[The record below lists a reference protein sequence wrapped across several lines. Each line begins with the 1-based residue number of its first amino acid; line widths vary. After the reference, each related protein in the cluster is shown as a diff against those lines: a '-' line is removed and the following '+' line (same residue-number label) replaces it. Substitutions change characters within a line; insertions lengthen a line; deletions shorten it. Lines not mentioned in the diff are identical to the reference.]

1 MEKVLVLGAT
11 GYVGT
16 RLVSRLL
23 EEGYSVRAA
32 ARSISK
38 LEGRHWAQHDQVEL
52 VEADVM
58 DVESLSRSLTGIS
71 RVFYLVHSM
80 SSQSKDF
87 ADADRQ
93 AALNMVKV
101 SEQAGTKQ
109 IVYLGGLGED
119 SPDLSKHLRSRA
131 EVGKILRSGAV
142 PVTTLRA
149 AMIIG
154 SGSASFEMLRYLVDR
169 LPIMITPK
177 WVSMPTQP
185 IAISNVLTYLT
196 GCLRCPDTLNRVFD
210 IGGPEVLTYRE
221 MMEIYAE
228 EAGLNK
234 RLIIPVP
241 VFTPRLSSY
250 WIHLVTPVP
259 AYIGRPLAE
268 GLRNPTICTNDD
280 IKTLIPQDLYSCRKS
295 ARLAL
300 DRTQHHQVESHWTD
314 AGKIW
319 PVAWSNEGD
328 ARWAGGTVYEDKR
341 EVVLEA
347 SPEEVWRPVIRLG
360 GETGYYYADWL
371 WRLRGVMDKLVGG
384 VGLRRGRRSPE
395 TVSSGD
401 VLDFWRVK
409 QVERARHLT
418 LVAEMKVP
426 GEAVLEFDIDELI
439 DGRVRLTQT
448 AKFLPD
454 GLLGIAYWKV
464 ITPLHDLVFHGML
477 KGIAEASMKGIV
489 YGPRRVRGTQTSA
502 VASGS

>member
-1 MEKVLVLGAT
+1 M
-11 GYVGT
+11 GT

-23 EEGYSVRAA
+23 EEGYRVRAS

-38 LEGRHWAQHDQVEL
+38 LEGRHWAKNPSVEL

-58 DVESLSRSLTGIS
+58 DRDSLHKAVEGCPK
-71 RVFYLVHSM
+71 VFYLVHSM
-80 SSQSKDF
+80 NPQSKDF
-87 ADADRQ
+87 ANADRK
-93 AALNMVKV
+93 AAENMVSV
-101 SEQAGTKQ
+101 SEEVGVEQ

-119 SPDLSKHLRSRA
+119 SPELSKHLRSRA
-131 EVGKILRSGAV
+131 EVGEILRSGSV

-177 WVSMPTQP
+177 WVSMETQP

-196 GCLRCPDTLNRVFD
+196 GCLKQPETLNRIFD
-210 IGGPEVLTYRE
+210 IGGPEVLTYRQ
-221 MMEIYAE
+221 MMETYAE
-228 EAGLNK
+228 EAGLTK
-234 RLIIPVP
+234 RIIIPVP
-241 VFTPRLSSY
+241 VFSPRLSSY

-268 GLRNPTICTNDD
+268 GLRNPTICTNYD
-280 IKTLIPQDLYSCRKS
+280 ITDLIPQELYSCRK
-295 ARLAL
+295 ATRLAL
-300 DRTQHHQVESHWTD
+300 DRTQHRQIESHWTD

-341 EVVLEA
+341 EVVLDA
-347 SPEEVWRPVIRLG
+347 KPEDVWRPVIRLG

-371 WRLRGVMDKLVGG
+371 WRLRGIMDKLVGG

-395 TVSSGD
+395 SVSTGD

-409 QVERARHLT
+409 DVQVAKHLT
-418 LVAEMKVP
+418 LVAEMKLP
-426 GEAVLEFDIDELI
+426 GEAVLEFNIDQLE
-439 DGRVRLTQT
+439 DGRVKLTQT

-477 KGIAEASMKGIV
+477 KGIAEASEKQIV
-489 YGPRRVRGTQTSA
+489 EGPQRFFPSLST
-502 VASGS
+502 